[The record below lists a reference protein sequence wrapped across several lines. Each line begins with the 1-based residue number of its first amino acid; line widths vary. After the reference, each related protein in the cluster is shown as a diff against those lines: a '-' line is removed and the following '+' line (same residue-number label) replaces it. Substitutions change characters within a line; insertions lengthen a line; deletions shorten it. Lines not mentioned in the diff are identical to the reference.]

1 MHRHHGL
8 HLAEQKRNAHGPKKI
23 KRRNLFLTLVEECN
37 SVLGHANWP
46 KRPVAT
52 KGPRDPGEIMRMR
65 CRPST
70 AGDFK
75 NWLQHS
81 TVRSRYGP
89 LFGQLPGIWASLLSK
104 EEAISSVIEDLD
116 APKNDRLLC
125 LGLTVFLSDE
135 FARQAKISP
144 LFWIGPELVRRI
156 EKDESPILDSAAIRR
171 GNSCD
176 GLNLFVWEID
186 IRPVPKN
193 EFLAIATDISNQ
205 FFKQH
210 AGFKIKDVMA
220 QHPFGPVLRAGFQV
234 GGWLFHDG
242 KRDYAPLPRAEEVE
256 AAGLPFILGSNRELA
271 RKFPGSWIS
280 TLFDYREPRIF
291 FAPSEQTLL
300 LCALEEHT
308 DDHIGREL
316 AISSS
321 AVKKCWQSIYARVSL
336 RLPELLPEDG
346 HNGGGR
352 GTEKKRR
359 LLAYV
364 RTHPEELRPL
374 LALSS
379 KRGEGLRAQR
389 RVKQRISVA
398 RNS

>member
-1 MHRHHGL
+1 
-8 HLAEQKRNAHGPKKI
+8 
-23 KRRNLFLTLVEECN
+23 
-37 SVLGHANWP
+37 
-46 KRPVAT
+46 
-52 KGPRDPGEIMRMR
+52 MRMR

-70 AGDFK
+70 ASDFK

-81 TVRSRYGP
+81 TVRSRYGTT
-89 LFGQLPGIWASLLSK
+89 FGQLPGIWASLLSK
-104 EEAISSVIEDLD
+104 GEAISSVVEDLD
-116 APKNDRLLC
+116 APRNDRLLC
-125 LGLTVFLSDE
+125 LGLSVFISDE
-135 FARQAKISP
+135 FAGQAKTSP
-144 LFWIGPELVRRI
+144 LFWIGPELIRRI
-156 EKDESPILDSAAIRR
+156 ERQESPILDSAAIRR
-171 GNSCD
+171 ANSID

-186 IRPVPKN
+186 IRPVPEN

-242 KRDYAPLPRAEEVE
+242 IGEYSPLPRAEEVE
-256 AAGLPFILGSNRELA
+256 TAGLPFVLGSNRELA
-271 RKFPGSWIS
+271 RRRAGSWIS

-300 LCALEEHT
+300 LCALEGHT
-308 DDHIGREL
+308 DDHISREL

-321 AVKKCWQSIYARVSL
+321 AVKKCWQSIYTRVGL

-364 RTHPEELRPL
+364 RSHPEELRPL
-374 LALSS
+374 LPLAS
-379 KRGEGLRAQR
+379 R
-389 RVKQRISVA
+389 RVESSRA
-398 RNS
+398 RNGSSPLRSPE